1 LCIGYLYFL
10 HGLFLLC
17 LVFYKQIQYMKT
29 KFLTLLILFGSF
41 LMVAQDATLN
51 GSVSDASTDGP
62 LPGVSVFINGT
73 QTGTSTDFNG
83 NFSLNGVSSGDV
95 IQFSYIGYLTQEV
108 TIESSFNIS
117 ISLEEDVESLD
128 EVILVGYSTQKS
140 SNISG
145 AVSTVSSEDVEKL
158 KPLRVEDAL
167 QGQAGL
173 NVISSG
179 SPGGKP
185 SVLIRGITSFS
196 GTDPLVVIDG
206 INSSLW
212 DMDAIN
218 PANIES
224 ISVLKDASTTAL
236 YGVRGGNGVIV
247 ITTKSGKKNQETIF
261 SLDTSYGMQEVN
273 KYINVLN
280 ASQYGAMLNEGSVSS
295 GGSIIFSD
303 LSGLGVGTNWQKE
316 LFNAAP
322 ISTINFSASGG
333 DDKTTYFLSAG
344 YTSQEGVAVGGDKDF
359 FDAAT
364 FTSNYTS
371 DLSDNLKAII
381 HIKYSNLQGNGLG
394 GNQIFNALNF
404 DPTISPML
412 DGAYGMSSTI
422 TQEVINPL
430 AGVSNSYS
438 DNKTDKLIGKIELQY
453 QLMDNFK
460 ITSRIGYS
468 SIWQQSKGFT
478 PLQFYGVGHNRTN
491 ANADLSPRTED
502 DHSRVSETKQNWFNY
517 SYELFGNYDFSL
529 NDEHNFNVFAG
540 FTIGKSTNNGLSG
553 SNVDVPFNSWTY
565 ADLSSAAG
573 GIEDQSTGSWQS
585 VSRSVS
591 LMGRVEYDYQ
601 EKYLASFTVRRDG
614 STSFGKNNKF
624 AIFPSASFG
633 WVASNE
639 DFFNS
644 STINFLKVRASYG
657 SVGNDNASPQFGT
670 ISTFPKYTFGQTIF
684 SGSTLLGIPNND
696 VSWENQIQTNAGV
709 DLRMFDSKLR
719 LTADYFI
726 KTVDDLLFSPTL
738 SLYLGIPSYPVSNI
752 GKTETKGYEIS
763 LSYGDEIAKNV
774 SFSSTFNFTTAENL
788 VKEINNGDKY
798 IWGSGYG
805 IPYTSLTQFRQGE
818 SPGIFWGYKTN
829 GIFQNQADISAHAT
843 QDNSQPGD
851 IRFVDVDGNGKI
863 DGEDRTKIGNPFP
876 DFTLGWNFALNV
888 SDFDLSVF
896 TYASVGND
904 IFRGYE
910 RGLNYT
916 NKFASVL
923 NRWTGEGTSNTE
935 PRYSF
940 IDANNNSRAS
950 DRYVEDGSFIK
961 IKNIQLGY
969 NFPEATAS
977 KLGLSSL
984 RVYALAK
991 NAFTFTDY
999 TGYDPEISNGGSPVL
1014 DSGVDRGTYPSP
1026 RIISLGLNLKF

>member
-1 LCIGYLYFL
+1 
-10 HGLFLLC
+10 
-17 LVFYKQIQYMKT
+17 MKT
-29 KFLTLLILFGSF
+29 KFLSLLILLGSF
-41 LMVAQDATLN
+41 LIVAQDATLN
-51 GSVSDASTDGP
+51 GSVSDSYNDGP
-62 LPGVSVFINGT
+62 LPGVSVVISGTQNGT
-73 QTGTSTDFNG
+73 TTDFNG
-83 NFSLNGVSSGDV
+83 NFSLSGVSVGDV
-95 IQFSYIGYLTQEV
+95 IQFSYIGYLTKDV
-108 TIESSFNIS
+108 TVGSSFNLS
-117 ISLEEDVESLD
+117 VSLDEDVESLD
-128 EVILVGYSTQKS
+128 EVILIGYSTQKS

-145 AVSTVSSEDVEKL
+145 AVSTVSGDDVQKL

-247 ITTKSGKKNQETIF
+247 ITTKSGKKNQETVF
-261 SLDTSYGMQEVN
+261 SLDTSFGMQGVN
-273 KYINVLN
+273 KYIDVLN
-280 ASQYGAMLNEGSVSS
+280 ASQYAAILNEGSVSS
-295 GGSIIFSD
+295 GGPIIFSN
-303 LSGLGVGTNWQKE
+303 LSLGAGTNWQKE
-316 LFNAAP
+316 LFNTAP
-322 ISTINFSASGG
+322 ISTTNFSASGG
-333 DDKTTYFLSAG
+333 DSKSTYFLSAG

-364 FTSNYTS
+364 FTANFTS
-371 DLSDNLKAII
+371 ELSDDLKVIV
-381 HIKYSNLQGNGLG
+381 HTKFSNLQGNGLG
-394 GNQIFNALNF
+394 GNQINNALNF
-404 DPTISPML
+404 DPMIKPMV

-422 TQEVINPL
+422 TQEIINPL

-453 QLMDNFK
+453 QLMDDFK
-460 ITSRIGYS
+460 ITSRLGYS
-468 SIWQQSKGFT
+468 SVWQQQKGFT
-478 PLQFYGVGHNRTN
+478 PLQFYGIGHNRTN
-491 ANADLSPRTED
+491 ANADLSQRTAD
-502 DHSRVSETKQNWFNY
+502 DHNRVSETKQNWFNY

-529 NDEHNFNVFAG
+529 NEEHNFNVFAG

-565 ADLSSAAG
+565 ADLSSASG

-591 LMGRVEYDYQ
+591 LMGRVEYDFQ
-601 EKYLASFTVRRDG
+601 EKYLASVTIRRDG

-624 AIFPSASFG
+624 AVFPSASIG

-657 SVGNDNASPQFGT
+657 TVGNDNASPQFGT
-670 ISTFPKYTFGQTIF
+670 ISTFPKYTFGQTIY

-696 VSWENQIQTNAGV
+696 VSWENQTQTNLGV
-709 DLRMFDSKLR
+709 DLRMFDSKFKF
-719 LTADYFI
+719 TADYFI
-726 KTVDDLLFSPTL
+726 KSVDDLLFSPTL
-738 SLYLGIPSYPVSNI
+738 SLYLGIPSYPVANI
-752 GKTETKGYEIS
+752 GKTETKGYELS
-763 LSYGDEIAKNV
+763 LSYGSEISENV
-774 SFSSTFNFTTAENL
+774 SFNTTFNFTAAENL

-829 GIFQNQADISAHAT
+829 GIFQNQSEISNHAT
-843 QDNSQPGD
+843 QNNAQPGD

-863 DGEDRTKIGNPFP
+863 DAEDRTKIGDPFP
-876 DFTLGWNFALNV
+876 DFTLGWNFSLTV

-923 NRWTGEGTSNTE
+923 NRWTGADTSTTE

-950 DRYVEDGSFIK
+950 DRYVEDGSFVK

-969 NFPEATAS
+969 NFPLGEAS
-977 KLGLSSL
+977 PFSSM
-984 RVYALAK
+984 RIYALAK
-991 NAFTFTDY
+991 NAFTFTEY

-1014 DSGVDRGTYPSP
+1014 DTGIDRGTYPSP
-1026 RIISLGLNLKF
+1026 RIVSLGLNLKF

>member
-1 LCIGYLYFL
+1 
-10 HGLFLLC
+10 
-17 LVFYKQIQYMKT
+17 MKT
-29 KFLTLLILFGSF
+29 KFLSLLILFGSF
-41 LMVAQDATLN
+41 LIVAQDATLN
-51 GSVSDASTDGP
+51 GSVSDSSNDGP
-62 LPGVSVFINGT
+62 LPGVSVVISGTQNGT
-73 QTGTSTDFNG
+73 TTDFNG
-83 NFSLNGVSSGDV
+83 NFSLIGVSVGDV
-95 IQFSYIGYLTQEV
+95 IQFSYIGYLTKDV
-108 TIESSFNIS
+108 TVGSSFNLS
-117 ISLEEDVESLD
+117 VSLDEDVESLD
-128 EVILVGYSTQKS
+128 EVILVGYSTQKA

-145 AVSTVSSEDVEKL
+145 AVSTVSAEDVEKL
-158 KPLRVEDAL
+158 KPLRIEDAL

-224 ISVLKDASTTAL
+224 VSVLKDASTTAL

-261 SLDTSYGMQEVN
+261 SLDTSFGMQEVD
-273 KYINVLN
+273 KYIDVLN
-280 ASQYGAMLNEGSVSS
+280 ASQYAAILNEGSVSS
-295 GGSIIFSD
+295 GGSIIFSN

-316 LFNAAP
+316 LFSAAP
-322 ISTINFSASGG
+322 ISTTNFSASGG
-333 DDKTTYFLSAG
+333 DSKSTYYLSAG
-344 YTSQEGVAVGGDKDF
+344 YTAQEGVAFGTEKDF
-359 FDAAT
+359 FDTANFTAN
-364 FTSNYTS
+364 FTSE
-371 DLSDNLKAII
+371 LSDNLKAII
-381 HIKYSNLQGNGLG
+381 HTKYSNIQGNGLG
-394 GNQIFNALNF
+394 GNQIGNALNF
-404 DPTISPML
+404 DPTVSTMV

-422 TQEVINPL
+422 TQEIINPL

-460 ITSRIGYS
+460 ITSRLGYS
-468 SIWQQSKGFT
+468 SVWQQSKGFT

-502 DHSRVSETKQNWFNY
+502 DH
-517 SYELFGNYDFSL
+517 
-529 NDEHNFNVFAG
+529 
-540 FTIGKSTNNGLSG
+540 NGLSG

-585 VSRSVS
+585 VNRSVS
-591 LMGRVEYDYQ
+591 LMGRVEYDFQ
-601 EKYLASFTVRRDG
+601 EKYLASVTVRRDG

-624 AIFPSASFG
+624 AVFPSASIG

-644 STINFLKVRASYG
+644 SAINFLKFRASYG
-657 SVGNDNASPQFGT
+657 TVGNDNASPQFGT
-670 ISTFPKYTFGQTIF
+670 ISTFPKYTFGETIY

-696 VSWENQIQTNAGV
+696 VSWENQTQTNIGA
-709 DLRMFDSKLR
+709 DLRMFDSKLKF
-719 LTADYFI
+719 TADYFI

-738 SLYLGIPSYPVSNI
+738 SLYLGIPSYPVANI

-774 SFSSTFNFTTAENL
+774 SFNTTFNFTAAENL

-805 IPYTSLTQFRQGE
+805 IPFTSLTQFRQGE

-829 GIFQNQADISAHAT
+829 GIFQNQADIGAHAT
-843 QDNSQPGD
+843 QNNAQPGD

-863 DGEDRTKIGNPFP
+863 DAEDRTKIGDPFP
-876 DFTLGWNFALNV
+876 DFTLGWNFALTV

-923 NRWTGEGTSNTE
+923 NRWTGEGTSTTE

-950 DRYVEDGSFIK
+950 DRYVEDGSFVK

-969 NFPEATAS
+969 NFSEATAS

-1014 DSGVDRGTYPSP
+1014 DTGVDRGTYPSP

>member
-1 LCIGYLYFL
+1 
-10 HGLFLLC
+10 
-17 LVFYKQIQYMKT
+17 M
-29 KFLTLLILFGSF
+29 
-41 LMVAQDATLN
+41 AQDATLN
-51 GSVSDASTDGP
+51 GSVSDSYNDGP
-62 LPGVSVFINGT
+62 LPGVSVVISGTQNGT
-73 QTGTSTDFNG
+73 TTDFNG
-83 NFSLNGVSSGDV
+83 NFSLSGVSVGDV
-95 IQFSYIGYLTQEV
+95 IQFSYIGYLTKDV
-108 TIESSFNIS
+108 TVGSSFNLS
-117 ISLEEDVESLD
+117 VSLDEDVESLD
-128 EVILVGYSTQKS
+128 EVILIGYSTQKS

-145 AVSTVSSEDVEKL
+145 AVSTVSGDDVQKL

-247 ITTKSGKKNQETIF
+247 ITTKSGKKNQETVF
-261 SLDTSYGMQEVN
+261 SLDTSFGMQGVN
-273 KYINVLN
+273 KYIDVLN
-280 ASQYGAMLNEGSVSS
+280 ASQYAAILNEGSVSS
-295 GGSIIFSD
+295 GGPIIFSN
-303 LSGLGVGTNWQKE
+303 LSLGAGTNWQKE
-316 LFNAAP
+316 LFNTAP
-322 ISTINFSASGG
+322 ISTTNFSASGG
-333 DDKTTYFLSAG
+333 DSKSTYFLSAG

-364 FTSNYTS
+364 FTANFTS
-371 DLSDNLKAII
+371 ELSDDLKVIV
-381 HIKYSNLQGNGLG
+381 HTKFSNLQGNGLG
-394 GNQIFNALNF
+394 GNQINNALNF
-404 DPTISPML
+404 DPMIKPMV

-422 TQEVINPL
+422 TQEIINPL

-453 QLMDNFK
+453 QLMDDFK
-460 ITSRIGYS
+460 ITSRLGYS
-468 SIWQQSKGFT
+468 SVWQQQKGFT
-478 PLQFYGVGHNRTN
+478 PLQFYGIGHNRTN
-491 ANADLSPRTED
+491 ANADLSQRTAD
-502 DHSRVSETKQNWFNY
+502 DHNRVSETKQNWFNY

-529 NDEHNFNVFAG
+529 NEEHNFNVFAG

-565 ADLSSAAG
+565 ADLSSASG

-591 LMGRVEYDYQ
+591 LMGRVEYDFQ
-601 EKYLASFTVRRDG
+601 EKYLASVTIRRDG

-624 AIFPSASFG
+624 AVFPSASIG

-657 SVGNDNASPQFGT
+657 TVGNDNASPQFGT
-670 ISTFPKYTFGQTIF
+670 ISTFPKYTFGQTIY

-696 VSWENQIQTNAGV
+696 VSWENQTQTNLGV
-709 DLRMFDSKLR
+709 DLRMFDSKFKF
-719 LTADYFI
+719 TADYFI
-726 KTVDDLLFSPTL
+726 KSVDDLLFSPTL
-738 SLYLGIPSYPVSNI
+738 SLYLGIPSYPVANI
-752 GKTETKGYEIS
+752 GKTETKGYELS
-763 LSYGDEIAKNV
+763 LSYGSEISENV
-774 SFSSTFNFTTAENL
+774 SFNTTFNFTAAENL

-829 GIFQNQADISAHAT
+829 GIFQNQSEISNHAT
-843 QDNSQPGD
+843 QNNAQPGD

-863 DGEDRTKIGNPFP
+863 DAEDRTKIGDPFP
-876 DFTLGWNFALNV
+876 DFTLGWNFSLTV

-923 NRWTGEGTSNTE
+923 NRWTGAGTSTTE

-940 IDANNNSRAS
+940 IDANNNTRAS
-950 DRYVEDGSFIK
+950 DRYVEDGSFVK

-969 NFPEATAS
+969 NFPLGEAS
-977 KLGLSSL
+977 PFSSM
-984 RVYALAK
+984 RIYALAK
-991 NAFTFTDY
+991 NAFTFTEY

-1014 DSGVDRGTYPSP
+1014 DTGIDRGTYPSP
-1026 RIISLGLNLKF
+1026 RIVSLGLNLKF